1 MRVRSYSKQMM
12 RSFQHQEDSQ
22 GVGSRDILAF
32 LTDASSPDIVM
43 PSIAFD
49 EDCVSCGSENLCHF
63 SISEL
68 RFEYS
73 GHLSV
78 FDLIPVLPELDLSSI
93 SFGISSGHLRDDF
106 SLR

>member
-1 MRVRSYSKQMM
+1 MRDRSYSTQMM
-12 RSFQHQEDSQ
+12 RSLQHQENSQ
-22 GVGSRDILAF
+22 RIDSRDILAF

-49 EDCVSCGSENLCHF
+49 ENCILCGSENLCHF

-73 GHLSV
+73 GHFSI
-78 FDLIPVLPELDLSSI
+78 FDLIPALPEFDLSSI
-93 SFGISSGHLRDDF
+93 SLGVSSGHLRDVF
-106 SLR
+106 SL